1 LRSLNSVAKEK
12 FANIGRNFMQH
23 NRNELFVYSQHVI
36 LLKSNLIDIDTR
48 MIKEYHSLKKI
59 GHVVTLLCWN
69 REGKKEISNDY
80 SPLETLSLKAPYGV
94 KYLFLLPVWMIYILV
109 KLLSMKYDYIQ
120 AINFDSYIP
129 SLIAAKIRGKPIVYE
144 MEDTYADQISMP
156 TFLRNTILRF
166 DKFLSKFAD
175 AIILVD
181 ECQLREFN
189 GLPNSNVHVIY
200 DAPPDFACDFIKS
213 NSSDETF
220 KIFYPGVFF
229 RARQLNLDK
238 IIDFVLKTDNVQLT
252 ISGYGDMKDEIIE
265 LANKVPNKIKYVGWV
280 ESRADLFQ
288 MMYNSDLTFAF
299 KDIVVPLNRYICGS
313 KVFEAMMCSVP
324 IIVNANTSV
333 AMKVKKHNCG
343 VVVDARNQSEVD
355 NALLKLIEDRQYCR
369 YLGDNGRRAYMGL
382 YRWDVMERKLFSL
395 YQGLKCD
402 R

>member
-1 LRSLNSVAKEK
+1 
-12 FANIGRNFMQH
+12 MQRDK
-23 NRNELFVYSQHVI
+23 NKSSADLQHI
-36 LLKSNLIDIDTR
+36 IMLKSNLIDTDNR
-48 MIKEYHSLKKI
+48 MIKEYHSLKHFNYAI
-59 GHVVTLLCWN
+59 TLLCWN
-69 REGKKEISNDY
+69 REGKKEISDTY
-80 SPLETLSLKAPYGV
+80 SPLETLNLRAPYGV
-94 KYLFLLPVWMIYILV
+94 KYLFLLPLWMLYALV
-109 KLLSMKYDYIQ
+109 KLLLMKYDYIH

-129 SLIAAKIRGKPIVYE
+129 SLIAARIRSKPIVYE
-144 MEDTYADQISMP
+144 IEDTYVDQISMP
-156 TFLRNTILRF
+156 IILRRTVLYF
-166 DKFLSKFAD
+166 DRFLSRFAD

-200 DAPPDFACDFIKS
+200 DAPPDFACNFIKS

-220 KIFYPGVFF
+220 KIFYPGIFF

-265 LANKVPNKIKYVGWV
+265 LANKAPNKIKYVGWV

-343 VVVDARNQSEVD
+343 VVVNARNQSEVES
-355 NALLKLIEDRQYCR
+355 ALLKLIENRQYCR
-369 YLGDNGRRAYMGL
+369 YLGDNGRRAYMEL
-382 YRWDVMERKLFSL
+382 YRWDIMESKLFSL

-402 R
+402 H